1 MKAHLAKLSLALLS
15 TVFLFGCQDMGSEPL
30 GPGPGFDKP
39 GSVCAAHCHD
49 DDAVDPEQAM
59 LTLADGMDATAFPV
73 DVSKDTRKTLKVS
86 NHNFEKPTITMHFTE
101 LAIDQCEGVVGTNG
115 GTVPEPGEDVFNALL
130 AQLTATVTNG
140 KVIMNIDKT
149 DLMVDGNTQSGR
161 HQVLVQYDD
170 PVANPIDLG
179 LVRISVGSVLDGVA
193 AATVAW
199 TQPAAGLDVFEFTG
213 PVVVWD
219 AGGGINDQSVIQCP
233 GQTVLVT
240 LNR

>member
-1 MKAHLAKLSLALLS
+1 MKAHFAKLSLALLS
-15 TVFLFGCQDMGSEPL
+15 TVFLLGCQEQ
-30 GPGPGFDKP
+30 GPGPVGPDTEIGGPNFLHQKKNPKP
-39 GSVCAAHCHD
+39 HGGGGGDPAATLD
-49 DDAVDPEQAM
+49 
-59 LTLADGMDATAFPV
+59 LADGMETEALPV
-73 DVSKDTRKTLKVS
+73 TVKTDRDDKLKV
-86 NHNFEKPTITMHFTE
+86 NNTDFMHDIQMNFTNLGTCVGFK
-101 LAIDQCEGVVGTNG
+101 GTNG
-115 GTVPEPGEDVFNALL
+115 GTVPMRGQDVFTALL
-130 AQLTATVTNG
+130 AQLTAPVTNG

-179 LVRISVGSVLDGVA
+179 LVRISVGSVFDGVA

-233 GQTVLVT
+233 GQTVVVT